1 MSSLDTSI
9 ERSTREAIRKGIA
22 SSLYQEL
29 IDPEKSY
36 FVMLGRSFPWTSTV
50 GIRLSEGG
58 ETVPFPT
65 DDTVTFNQNMRNGF
79 FAKRVSVNDVALML
93 PLIQWKK
100 GTRYGKYV
108 SNLNI
113 FDEAYIFFVY
123 TSDGSVY
130 KCLENGRNNEL
141 TGVPSLFEPNI
152 KDTSLPFSLPDGYT
166 WKYMFTIPDHQRRLI
181 TDFTEETNY
190 IPVSRAN
197 ANYKYGERILQYEV
211 QDNAIPGTID
221 SVSVKPG
228 VGLATGTGADFSISS
243 AKNINYKIVSGAS
256 GATSMTIGPANLVSQ
271 INGAYNQFTVVIT
284 SGPASG
290 IHRQITGYTY
300 SSGGGL
306 VSFNEPLPR
315 SVPAG
320 SFYQIAPTI
329 KIYGDGSSAEGY
341 LKLTEYPNQFDIEKF
356 IVTNRG
362 RDYTIAYCG
371 SPQPESTLTDFI
383 ANANI
388 SPIKGHGYDAV
399 SELNPTYLQICVDV
413 NGGEK
418 AGTLRLADGPF
429 RQISLVKNPLLYN
442 SSQIAGTENSK
453 FNEVVVRTTSSLANV
468 ETIVPGNYLFAETT
482 KSIGRIESVR
492 STGKDWILLVK
503 NLNGSLLTST
513 SGVTGETV
521 SMYSHISPGAEFR
534 RKADSVGFVVSSI
547 PYLSANSTEQVYKLS
562 TTVGV
567 TGTAFDTVVSGFV
580 NGYVYADGISY
591 DRFNARIFSITPSS
605 DNIAQYY
612 VELVGVVGLENL
624 VESGVGTSIKFDRID
639 YPDTDIIA
647 DAGEGQIVS
656 IDPPD
661 LEPLSGEIV
670 YIENTEAKERDRV
683 QTERISILI
692 KI

>member
-29 IDPEKSY
+29 IDPEKAY
-36 FVMLGRSFPWTSTV
+36 FVMLGRSFPWTSNI
-50 GIRLSEGG
+50 GIRLSTGG
-58 ETVPFPT
+58 ETIPFPT

-79 FAKRVSVNDVALML
+79 FAKRVSINDVALML

-123 TSDGSVY
+123 TRDGSVY

-141 TGVPSLFEPNI
+141 TGVPSLFEPTI
-152 KDTSLPFSLPDGYT
+152 KDTNLPFTLADGYT
-166 WKYMFTIPDHQRRLI
+166 WKYMFTVPEHQRRLI

-190 IPVSRAN
+190 IPVSRAT

-211 QDNAIPGTID
+211 QDNSVPGTID

-228 VGLATGTGADFSISS
+228 VGLASGTGADFSISS
-243 AKNINYKIVSGAS
+243 AKNINYKTISGIS
-256 GATSMTIGPANLVSQ
+256 GATSMTIGPASLLSQ
-271 INGAYNQFTVVIT
+271 INGAYNQFTIVVT
-284 SGPASG
+284 SGLGAG

-306 VSFNEPLPR
+306 ISFNEPLPR
-315 SVPAG
+315 SIPSG

-329 KIYGDGSSAEGY
+329 KIYGDGSGADGY
-341 LKLTEYPNQFDIEKF
+341 LKLTEYPNQFDVEKF
-356 IVTNRG
+356 VVTNRG
-362 RDYTIAYCG
+362 RDYTIGYCS
-371 SPQPESTLTDFI
+371 SPFPEGTLTGFV

-399 SELNPTYLQICVDV
+399 TELNPTYLQICVDI

-418 AGTLRLADGPF
+418 AGTLRLADGSF

-442 SSQIAGTENSK
+442 SNQIAGTENAK
-453 FNEVVVRTTSSLANV
+453 FNEVVVRTTSGLANI
-468 ETIVPGNYLFAETT
+468 ETIIAGNYIFAETS
-482 KSIGRIESVR
+482 KCIGRIESVR
-492 STGKDWILLVK
+492 STGKDWIILVK
-503 NLNGSLLTST
+503 NLNGELQTST

-521 SMYSHISPGAEFR
+521 SIYGHVSPGAEFR

-547 PYLSANSTEQVYKLS
+547 PYLAANSTEQVYKLS
-562 TTVGV
+562 TTIGI
-567 TGTAFDTVVSGFV
+567 TGTAFDTTVSAFN
-580 NGYVYADGISY
+580 NGYVYADGISF
-591 DRFNARIFSITPSS
+591 DKFSGRIFSITPSS

-612 VELVGVVGLENL
+612 VELTGVVGLENL
-624 VESGVGTSIKFDRID
+624 IESGVGTSLKFDRVD
-639 YPDTDIIA
+639 YSDTDILTN
-647 DAGEGQIVS
+647 AGEGQIVS

-670 YIENTEAKERDRV
+670 YIENTEAKARDRV